1 MSKKY
6 EIKNILENP
15 KFVKMAVA
23 VCLVAIALIF
33 ASSYIELNPDKTIDY
48 SSHYS
53 EALEERLLSIVS
65 DIDGVGDVKIFL
77 TMDNSGENMYLE
89 NSDTKT
95 KTVTPTVRGVVV
107 VCDGGDDP
115 VIINRVT
122 EAVTKSLDIP
132 FSKVCVT
139 KLSEYMEDKK

>member
-33 ASSYIELNPDKTIDY
+33 ASSYIDLIPDQTIDY
-48 SSHYS
+48 SSDYS

>member
-33 ASSYIELNPDKTIDY
+33 ASSYIDLIPDKTIDY
-48 SSHYS
+48 SSNYS

-95 KTVTPTVRGVVV
+95 KTVTPTVRGIVI

>member
-6 EIKNILENP
+6 DIKSILENP
-15 KFVKMAVA
+15 KFIKIAMIVCVVA
-23 VCLVAIALIF
+23 VGLIF
-33 ASSYIELNPDKTIDY
+33 VSSYIDFTPDNSTDY
-48 SSHYS
+48 YNDYA
-53 EALEERLLSIVS
+53 EKLEERLLSIVS
-65 DIDGVGDVKIFL
+65 DIDGVGNVKIFL
-77 TMDNSGENMYLE
+77 TMDNNGENMYLE

-107 VCDGGDDP
+107 VCGGGDDP

-139 KLSEYMEDKK
+139 KLSEYMEE

>member
-6 EIKNILENP
+6 EIKNILENS
-15 KFVKMAVA
+15 KFVKIAVA

-33 ASSYIELNPDKTIDY
+33 ASSYIDLIPDKTIDY
-48 SSHYS
+48 SSNYS